1 MEWLTKIK
9 MVLDF
14 IVIEISSVVVDL
26 TDIFNDKIKPPYREP
41 ILILGIVLIILII
54 LRILFA

>member
-41 ILILGIVLIILII
+41 ILILGIVFIILII

>member
-9 MVLDF
+9 KVLDL
-14 IVIEISSVVVDL
+14 VIAEVSSFVVDL

-41 ILILGIVLIILII
+41 ILILSIVLIILII
-54 LRILFA
+54 LRILFV

>member
-9 MVLDF
+9 KVLDLA
-14 IVIEISSVVVDL
+14 VMEISSVVVDL

>member
-1 MEWLTKIK
+1 MEWITKIK
-9 MVLDF
+9 KVLDF
-14 IVIEISSVVVDL
+14 VVMEISSVVIDL

-41 ILILGIVLIILII
+41 ILILGIVFIILII

>member
-1 MEWLTKIK
+1 MEWITKIK
-9 MVLDF
+9 KVLDF
-14 IVIEISSVVVDL
+14 VVMEISSVVVDL